1 MSKFYT
7 ASTQAKELCEEA
19 KTAKEK
25 NKELNKEVLLKKGEV
40 IRLTEDLNRLHG
52 VETKLKNEVKELKA
66 DFVEKETCIVH
77 LEGQVSEFNSSLEKA
92 HEEAVAAFK
101 KFDEYKNR
109 LDSHYAAGYED
120 FRAYA
125 KEAFPDQDFDSLKIP
140 LATKSSLL
148 PTSSED
154 VNVVDDATNE
164 VTQDATV
171 VSKDIPKSGGDA
183 TKGRPQ

>member
-1 MSKFYT
+1 M
-7 ASTQAKELCEEA
+7 
-19 KTAKEK
+19 
-25 NKELNKEVLLKKGEV
+25 KKGEV

-66 DFVEKETCIVH
+66 DSVEKETCIVH
-77 LEGQVSEFNSSLEKA
+77 LEGQISAFNLSLEKA
-92 HEEAVAAFK
+92 REEAVTAFK
-101 KFDEYKNR
+101 KADEYKNR

-120 FRAYA
+120 FRTDA
-125 KEAFPDQDFDSLKIP
+125 KEAFPDLDFDSLKIP
-140 LATKSSLL
+140 LATESSLL

-171 VSKDIPKSGGDA
+171 VSKDVPKSGGDA
-183 TKGRPQ
+183 AKGLP